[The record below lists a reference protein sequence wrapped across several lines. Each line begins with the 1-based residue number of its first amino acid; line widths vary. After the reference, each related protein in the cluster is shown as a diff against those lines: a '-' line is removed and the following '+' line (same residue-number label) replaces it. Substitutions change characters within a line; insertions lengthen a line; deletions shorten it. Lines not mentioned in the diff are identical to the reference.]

1 MGVNY
6 ELTKTSLKVNLDL
19 TNNQL
24 GRVENQINMLLKN
37 LLNWKSTVN

>member
-19 TNNQL
+19 INNQL
-24 GRVENQINMLLKN
+24 RRVENQINKLLKN
-37 LLNWKSTVN
+37 LLN

>member
-19 TNNQL
+19 TKNQL
-24 GRVENQINMLLKN
+24 GRVENQINKFFKN
-37 LLNWKSTVN
+37 LLN

>member
-19 TNNQL
+19 TKNQL
-24 GRVENQINMLLKN
+24 RRVENQINKLLEN
-37 LLNWKSTVN
+37 LLN